1 MFGALLVAVL
11 LSLASVTLSRSN
23 LLDQR
28 ERVGVA
34 RAAVNA
40 AAIGDK
46 IVVPDVDAQT
56 LFGSLSVSG
65 KPSALD
71 DCLQAVFPAI
81 PYCLDLIDSDWLES
95 DPSFCAAF
103 RPAHARK
110 R

>member
-65 KPSALD
+65 KPSSRSA
-71 DCLQAVFPAI
+71 CPSSTAPA
-81 PYCLDLIDSDWLES
+81 CTS
-95 DPSFCAAF
+95 
-103 RPAHARK
+103 R
-110 R
+110 

>member
-34 RAAVNA
+34 RCVNA

-65 KPSALD
+65 KPSAL
-71 DCLQAVFPAI
+71 VP
-81 PYCLDLIDSDWLES
+81 
-95 DPSFCAAF
+95 
-103 RPAHARK
+103 
-110 R
+110 